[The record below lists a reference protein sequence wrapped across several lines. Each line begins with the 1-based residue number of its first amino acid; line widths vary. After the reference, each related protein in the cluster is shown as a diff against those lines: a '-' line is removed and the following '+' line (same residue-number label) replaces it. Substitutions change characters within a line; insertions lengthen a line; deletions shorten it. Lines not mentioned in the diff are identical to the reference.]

1 MPVQYEFSCPHCSGL
16 VPLKTTQAGQAV
28 DCPHCDTSF
37 DTPQLGQLRQCPV
50 IDQAGGRR
58 VRGTASMAGR
68 YLFAAGLTLA
78 MVAGIAAW
86 QLHRFAHSLMNDVDV
101 EMYMNHVNEELDQQS
116 SAGIYYAATEITR
129 DMPLEYREPPY
140 LRNDRQGTI
149 LSWFAWGL
157 WGLTGIGAAM
167 LLASFF
173 MRTSDP

>member
-1 MPVQYEFSCPHCSGL
+1 MPVLYEYSCPHCSGG

-28 DCPHCDTSF
+28 DCPHCSTSF
-37 DTPQLGQLRQCPV
+37 DAPQLGQLRQCPV
-50 IDQAGGRR
+50 VDQTGGRR

-86 QLHRFAHSLMNDVDV
+86 QLHQFANSLMHDVDV
-101 EMYMNHVNEELDQQS
+101 GMYMEELEAEMDQQS
-116 SAGIYYAATEITR
+116 SAGIYYTATQITR
-129 DMPLEYREPPY
+129 DMPLEYRELPY
-140 LRNDRQGTI
+140 LRDNRQGTI

-157 WGLTGIGAAM
+157 WGLTGIGVAM

-173 MRTSDP
+173 MRPSDP